1 MLFVE
6 GRFPDAGGQTCSACS
21 VPSASPSVCS
31 AASWR
36 RRLPNSRSNTR
47 SASAVPLDELRRQVA
62 ILESDAQASGTT
74 RDDAVDRLRTNP
86 DQLVARR
93 GEAARADIARLARL
107 SAQQQALAAATSP
120 LGRVVAMLRDPDL
133 PVAQAAYRDFSP
145 AIPTNA
151 DGLAAGLIGFF
162 AAWGG
167 WRVVSDVGQRAA
179 RRRPRRTVTA
189 A

>member
-1 MLFVE
+1 MFRVFRTL
-6 GRFPDAGGQTCSACS
+6 GLALGLLGG
-21 VPSASPSVCS
+21 VV
-31 AASWR
+31 AAQAPEFAQQYAQ
-36 RRLPNSRSNTR
+36 RLGGAT
-47 SASAVPLDELRRQVA
+47 DELRRQVA
-62 ILESDAQASGTT
+62 VLESDAQASGTT

-93 GEAARADIARLARL
+93 GDAARADIARLARL
-107 SAQQQALAAATSP
+107 SAQQQALSAVTSP

-133 PVAQAAYRDFSP
+133 PVAEAAYDAFSP
-145 AIPTNA
+145 AVPTNA

-167 WRVVSDVGQRAA
+167 WRVVSDLGRRAV
-179 RRRPRRTVTA
+179 RRRPRRIVTA

>member
-1 MLFVE
+1 MFRVFRTL
-6 GRFPDAGGQTCSACS
+6 GLALGLLGG
-21 VPSASPSVCS
+21 VV
-31 AASWR
+31 AAQAPEFAQQYAQ
-36 RRLPNSRSNTR
+36 RLGG
-47 SASAVPLDELRRQVA
+47 AADELRRQVEV
-62 ILESDAQASGTT
+62 LDSDARASGTT

-93 GEAARADIARLARL
+93 GDAARTDIARLGRL
-107 SAQQQALAAATSP
+107 DAQRQALASATSP

-145 AIPTNA
+145 AVPTSA

-167 WRVVSDVGQRAA
+167 WRVLSDLGRRMV
-179 RRRPRRTVTA
+179 RRRPRGAVTTA
-189 A
+189 